1 MIGQSSRRAQE
12 GVTARGNQAWDGPVK
27 RFFGGSQ
34 MLISEPELRRMARA
48 RIKDGRLA
56 CNPPSHVRG
65 GQGTGYLCDL
75 CGESIRPDKIEFE
88 VQLIAARPSAHRLHL
103 RCYEV
108 WLGACDHQR
117 ERSLTL
123 IASRKLR
130 LVLDLGLE
138 VITNAGRRL
147 GFRGAPDVLNP
158 PAPPAWPRPATDSV
172 LMAPDAPLA
181 EPADVD
187 PRWSDTQ
194 LLEYTH
200 DAIIIWEM
208 QGQGILYWNRAAEQ
222 LYGYSRGEVRGR
234 TTHELLKTELVG
246 GVTRLENSL
255 ARFGI
260 WAGELRHTTRSGRKV
275 DVEGRLAVMSQ
286 HNGRWLVLEVNRDIT
301 DRKAAEAARQS
312 MEHQLAELRSLR
324 GAPHEADR

>member
-1 MIGQSSRRAQE
+1 M
-12 GVTARGNQAWDGPVK
+12 T
-27 RFFGGSQ
+27 
-34 MLISEPELRRMARA
+34 RA

-56 CNPPSHVRG
+56 CNPPGHVRG
-65 GQGTGYLCDL
+65 GQGTGDLCDL

-88 VQLIAARPSAHRLHL
+88 VQLIAARPLTHRFHL

-108 WLGACDHQR
+108 WLGACEHPR
-117 ERSLTL
+117 GHSLIL

-130 LVLDLGLE
+130 LILDLVLE
-138 VITNAGRRL
+138 GITNASRRL
-147 GFRGAPDVLNP
+147 GFRGVLDASSP
-158 PAPPAWPRPATDSV
+158 PAPPARPPVATDSV
-172 LMAPDAPLA
+172 LTDPDVPLA
-181 EPADVD
+181 EPADLE
-187 PRWSDTQ
+187 PMWSDTQ

-208 QGQGILYWNRAAEQ
+208 HGKGILYWNRAAEQ
-222 LYGYSRGEVRGR
+222 LYGYSREEVRGL

-260 WAGELRHTTRSGRKV
+260 WAGELHHTTRSGRNV

-301 DRKAAEAARQS
+301 DKKVAEAARLS

-324 GAPHEADR
+324 GAPHQADR

>member
-1 MIGQSSRRAQE
+1 MA
-12 GVTARGNQAWDGPVK
+12 T
-27 RFFGGSQ
+27 
-34 MLISEPELRRMARA
+34 SERELRRMARA
-48 RIKDGRLA
+48 RIKEGRVA
-56 CNPPSHVRG
+56 CNPPGHVRG

-75 CGESIRPDKIEFE
+75 CGESIRPEKIEFE
-88 VQLIAARPSAHRLHL
+88 VQLIAAQPLTHRLHL

-108 WLGACDHQR
+108 WLEACDHRR

-130 LVLDLGLE
+130 LIHDLVLE
-138 VITNAGRRL
+138 AITNASRRL
-147 GFRGAPDVLNP
+147 GFRGVLDASNP
-158 PAPPAWPRPATDSV
+158 PAPPVWPPTDSA
-172 LMAPDAPLA
+172 LMEPAAPLA
-181 EPADVD
+181 EPADVE

-222 LYGYSRGEVRGR
+222 LYGYNREEARGR

-246 GVTRLENSL
+246 GVTRLESSL

-301 DRKAAEAARQS
+301 DRKVAEAARQS
-312 MEHQLAELRSLR
+312 MEHQLAELRALR
-324 GAPHEADR
+324 GAPHED